1 MVKMVVSEVQTQTEQ
16 IKAFCQAYNQA
27 LNNVSKATQ
36 GMGLAQGLSD
46 QGMEAIKGY
55 ISSAYPAL
63 CKGAIM
69 HSEATVQA
77 NEQYIQDYLSTCG
90 SEDLDSDELQAQID
104 EADALIQEFQ
114 RSKDSYAQ
122 QKRSLSGE
130 KEKIMGAVFQMA
142 IGIME
147 AGITRN
153 QAKKAK
159 LQEKLQKFLD
169 FCGRSDSHFA
179 GLKDTGSLLAK
190 GMQALGV
197 NEKGQVGAGSWNGK
211 GFSLTDRSWIKTA
224 NQKWQSRLE
233 IKDKQLLDGCT
244 IIHIID
250 TDRGVD
256 MYMFEKNGRRYPVNE
271 RDLSADLRTLIKK
284 YGLNVVKLSPT
295 EMDRRVTEFQKSGK
309 DYFSGA
315 TVNLPGFKKLARG
328 QGIVNDLKDSGVWDA
343 AWAVGLTVAAV
354 RNAQTASKKASGA
367 NPPKTD
373 FGAENPVSGKDWN
386 NYFKD
391 KYGAGNVKWK
401 NPVNSVDDIINT
413 PSSLTNVN
421 PTDIVEFVQKEGWT
435 VTPLKKGGNAGVP
448 YEQGGGFSM
457 NPPAGTSGSSRYIQY
472 HPGGGHHGDL
482 PYYKVSSPEHGI
494 TRIYM
499 NGKVVKE

>member
-36 GMGLAQGLSD
+36 GMGLAQGLSG

-63 CKGAIM
+63 CKAAIM

-190 GMQALGV
+190 GMQALGG
-197 NEKGQVGAGSWNGK
+197 NEKGQVGVGSWNGK

-328 QGIVNDLKDSGVWDA
+328 QGIVNDLKDSGFWDA

-354 RNAQTASKKASGA
+354 RNAQTDSKKASGT
-367 NPPKTD
+367 NKKVIS
-373 FGAENPVSGKDWN
+373 ELESPVLNGQRVESGTKVDNVKPVWGKDS
-386 NYFKD
+386 KG
-391 KYGAGNVKWK
+391 K
-401 NPVNSVDDIINT
+401 PVIEKEFPQVAKEHGFPDIIDNY
-413 PSSLTNVN
+413 
-421 PTDIVEFVQKEGWT
+421 PTTANEYPLVGGDGVDRKFFQLEGSNNGKKGVFEWIVEPNGDISHRRFIDGGVLTGKPNQI
-435 VTPLKKGGNAGVP
+435 PKK
-448 YEQGGGFSM
+448 
-457 NPPAGTSGSSRYIQY
+457 
-472 HPGGGHHGDL
+472 
-482 PYYKVSSPEHGI
+482 
-494 TRIYM
+494 
-499 NGKVVKE
+499 